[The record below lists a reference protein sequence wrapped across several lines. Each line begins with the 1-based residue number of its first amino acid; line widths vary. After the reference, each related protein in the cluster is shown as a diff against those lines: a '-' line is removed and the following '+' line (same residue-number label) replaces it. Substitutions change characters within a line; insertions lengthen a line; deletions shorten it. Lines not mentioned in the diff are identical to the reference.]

1 MATTWIHR
9 LHASDILVYF
19 KSLREARQYTIQYM
33 LKNINP
39 SDISEEERNSIWFKD
54 HFSDENGV
62 YDVGA
67 TTNLQFAFMTEHRMP
82 PLPALPPKISTWN
95 TVGTVLLSPEDALAL
110 GPEDEPEGFIPGES
124 EGLWIKETRS
134 AEELDR
140 ELETY
145 MQAAV

>member
-19 KSLREARQYTIQYM
+19 KTLQEARQYTIQYM
-33 LKNINP
+33 LKNASP
-39 SDISEEERNSIWFKD
+39 EEISEDERNSIWFKD
-54 HFSDENGV
+54 YFSDENGL

-67 TTNLQFAFMTEHRMP
+67 TSNLQLTFMTEHRMP
-82 PLPALPPKISTWN
+82 PLPSLAPNITTWN

-110 GPEDEPEGFIPGES
+110 GPKDEPEGFIPGES

-145 MQAAV
+145 MQAGL